1 MGNFGRFR
9 DEKIK
14 AAYERFMSTS
24 NNLSKRS

>member
-1 MGNFGRFR
+1 MGNFGKFK

-24 NNLSKRS
+24 NNLSKRL

>member
-14 AAYERFMSTS
+14 VACERFMSTS
-24 NNLSKRS
+24 NNLSKRL